1 MTDALDKNYKDMK
14 KESQTSSFMRN
25 NTYAKVIMFLLMTA
39 GNITFA
45 LADGLSTGIP
55 SVLSVQQ
62 VNAITVNGV
71 VKDKNGDPIV
81 GATVT
86 EKGNAKNGAITDID
100 GKYSLRL
107 PAGKIITVSYVGFK
121 TAEFKATSTHHN
133 FSLEE
138 DLTDLNEVV
147 VVGYGTQKK
156 ADVTSSV
163 ASVKAKDFNTGSVLD
178 AGQLVQGKVA
188 GLNISLPSGDPNGST
203 TVMLR
208 GTSSLMGNSTPLIL
222 VDGVPGSF
230 STVAPE
236 DIESIDVLKDG
247 SATAIYG
254 TRGTN
259 GVIII
264 TTKSGSREVKPSI
277 EYNGYLSVAYQ
288 AKKADFLNASQ
299 LRERWKEGWAPS
311 GADDKDYGASTDWLD
326 EVSRTA
332 ISHNHNLT
340 FRGGSKSVSYLA
352 ALNYNDREGTLKKTD
367 SKNIRAN
374 FELTHRMFDDK
385 LTTTLMLIAS
395 ERKHPYGVS
404 YGTVYRDA
412 CIQNPTQPVYDEN
425 GNYVERNVYFY
436 DNPVSLQ
443 NENVGSA
450 RDRNIRFTG
459 TMVFRP
465 FEDLSFKGSV
475 TRKGQNSINGY
486 YQTKKHPST
495 TENGLNGYA
504 SRYSSDYIYNS
515 VELTADWHHKFNKHS
530 IEAIAGYSYEDNRTE
545 YFSANNRNFP
555 TDSYTYNKLGSGK
568 GLAQGVAGEDSYKYQ
583 TRLIGVFSRVT
594 YNYDDRYLAMFSIRH
609 EGSSKFGED
618 HKWGNFPGAS
628 IGWRINNEK
637 FMKQLTW
644 IDNLKLRA
652 GFGITGID
660 INDPYQSLA
669 SLGYDNYF
677 LYNNDWIRILT
688 PTRNAN
694 PDLRWEKKYEYNLG
708 FDYEF
713 FGGRLGGSID
723 FYLRD
728 TKDALWNYSV
738 PVPPYQYSTIM
749 ANVGKIRNKGVELLI
764 NAIPVKT
771 KDFEWNANFSYSHNS
786 NEVRSISNDK
796 YTMSTDW
803 FTTGYTGEPIQ
814 TETHR
819 VKVGDPI
826 GNFFGLKSIGLTSDG
841 KWVVER
847 LERDADGN
855 LTGNKYYDL
864 AANATTEDRQV
875 LGNGVPKHFVNFNN
889 TITYKNWDLS
899 INMRGQFG
907 FQILNFQEMFYANP
921 TIQYNVLNSA
931 FNTHDV
937 VSISEDKKSVTKT
950 GEKVR
955 INDSQRYVSE
965 YIEDGDFWKI
975 DNVTLGYSFNVK
987 KLKWIQRLRIY
998 ASCLNLA
1005 TITGY
1010 KGIDPEVD
1018 ITGLKAG
1025 TDDRDKY
1032 PTTRSFT
1039 FGVNVTF

>member
-1 MTDALDKNYKDMK
+1 M
-14 KESQTSSFMRN
+14 QT
-25 NTYAKVIMFLLMTA
+25 K
-39 GNITFA
+39 
-45 LADGLSTGIP
+45 
-55 SVLSVQQ
+55 
-62 VNAITVNGV
+62 ITVQGV
-71 VKDKNGDPIV
+71 VKDAHGDPIV

-86 EKGNAKNGAITDID
+86 EKGNSKNGTITDID
-100 GKYSLRL
+100 GHYSISL
-107 PAGKIITVSYVGFK
+107 PRGKMVDVTYVGFK
-121 TAEFKATSTHHN
+121 TLSFTASSTKHDIV
-133 FSLEE
+133 LEE

-147 VVGYGTQKK
+147 VIGYGTQKK

-163 ASVKAKDFNTGSVLD
+163 ASVKAKDFNTGSVID

-188 GLNISLPSGDPNGST
+188 GLSISLPSGDPNGST

-208 GTSSLMGNSTPLIL
+208 GTSSLMGSSTPLVL
-222 VDGVPGSF
+222 VDGVPGSL

-236 DIESIDVLKDG
+236 EIESIDVLKDG

-264 TTKSGSREVKPSI
+264 TTKSGSRESAPSI
-277 EYNGYLSVAYQ
+277 EYNGYLSTSYQ
-288 AKKADFLNASQ
+288 AKKADFLNADE
-299 LRERWKEGWAPS
+299 LRSRLAEGWSPS
-311 GADDKDYGASTDWLD
+311 GADDKDYGASVDWLK

-332 ISHNHNLT
+332 LSHNHDLT
-340 FRGGSKSVSYLA
+340 FRGGSKNVSYIA
-352 ALNYNDREGTLKKTD
+352 SLNYQNRQGTLKKTNG
-367 SKNIRAN
+367 KNIRAN
-374 FELTHRMFDDK
+374 LELTHRMFNDK
-385 LTTTLMLIAS
+385 LTTTIMLIAS
-395 ERKHPYGVS
+395 ELKYPYGVS
-404 YGTVYRDA
+404 NGTVYRDA
-412 CIQNPTQPVYDEN
+412 CIQNPTQPIYDEN
-425 GNYVERNVYFY
+425 GKYVERNVYFY

-443 NENVGSA
+443 NENIGSA
-450 RDRNIRFTG
+450 RNRNIRFTG
-459 TMVFRP
+459 TMVYRP
-465 FEDLSFKGSV
+465 FEDLMLKGSV
-475 TRKGQNSINGY
+475 TRKGQNSMNGY
-486 YQTKKHPST
+486 YQTKEHPST

-504 SRYSSDYIYNS
+504 YRYSSDYIYNN
-515 VELTADWHHKFNKHS
+515 VELTADWHHQFGKNN

-545 YFSANNRNFP
+545 YFSESNRNFP
-555 TDSYTYNKLGSGK
+555 TDAYTYNLMEAGK
-568 GLAQGVAGEDSYKYQ
+568 GIAQGTATLSSYKYE
-583 TRLIGVFSRVT
+583 TKLIGFFGRVT

-618 HKWGNFPGAS
+618 HKWGNFPGVS
-628 IGWRINNEK
+628 LGWRMNNEK
-637 FMKQLTW
+637 FMKDIKW

-669 SLGYDNYF
+669 SYGYSDYF
-677 LYNNDWIRILT
+677 LYNNEWVKILN

-708 FDYEF
+708 VDYEF

-723 FYLRD
+723 LYLRD

-749 ANVGKIRNKGVELLI
+749 ANVGKIRNKGIEILI

-771 KDFEWNANFSYSHNS
+771 KDFEWNLNFSYSHNS
-786 NEVRSISNDK
+786 NEIRSISNDQFS
-796 YTMSTDW
+796 MSTDW

-826 GNFFGLKSIGLTSDG
+826 GNFFGLKSVGVNEDG

-847 LERDADGN
+847 LARDDEGN
-855 LTGNKYYDL
+855 LTGEKYYDL
-864 AANATTEDRQV
+864 AENATTEDRQV

-889 TITYKNWDLS
+889 TLTYKGWDMS

-907 FQILNFQEMFYANP
+907 AKILNFQEMFYANP

-931 FNTHDV
+931 FDEHPV
-937 VSISEDKKSVTKT
+937 VSISSDQKSITYIGKIA
-950 GEKVR
+950 R
-955 INDSQRYVSE
+955 LNDSQRFVSE
-965 YIEDGDFWKI
+965 YVESGDFWKI

-987 KLKWIQRLRIY
+987 NIKWIQRLRIY

-1010 KGIDPEVD
+1010 KGLDPEVD
-1018 ITGLKAG
+1018 ITGLTPG

-1039 FGVNVTF
+1039 FGLNVTF

>member
-1 MTDALDKNYKDMK
+1 MQHSAYSKALLCL
-14 KESQTSSFMRN
+14 
-25 NTYAKVIMFLLMTA
+25 ALTA
-39 GNITFA
+39 GNATAA
-45 LADGLSTGIP
+45 LADGLNAATP
-55 SVLSVQQ
+55 DAQVVQQ
-62 VNAITVNGV
+62 SNITVRGN
-71 VKDKNGDPIV
+71 VKDAKGEPIV
-81 GATVT
+81 GATIT
-86 EKGNAKNGAITDID
+86 EKGNPKNGTITDID
-100 GKYSLRL
+100 GNYSLRI
-107 PAGKIITVSYVGFK
+107 PSGKTIAVSYVGFK
-121 TAEFKATSTHHN
+121 GAEYKATSGYHDFT
-133 FSLEE
+133 LEE

-147 VVGYGTQKK
+147 VIGYGTQKK

-163 ASVKAKDFNTGSVLD
+163 ASVKAKDFNTGSVID

-188 GLNISLPSGDPNGST
+188 GLNISLPSGDPNGNT

-264 TTKSGSREVKPSI
+264 TTKSGSRESKPSI
-277 EYNGYLSVAYQ
+277 EYNGYMSVSYM
-288 AKKADFLNASQ
+288 AKKADFLDASE
-299 LRERWKEGWAPS
+299 LRERWADGWAPS
-311 GADDKDYGASTDWLD
+311 GADDKDYGATTDWLK

-332 ISHNHNLT
+332 LSHNHNLT
-340 FRGGSKSVSYLA
+340 YRGGSKSSSYIA
-352 ALNYNDREGTLKKTD
+352 ALNYNNREGTLKKTD

-374 FELTHRMFDDK
+374 LELTHRMFDDK
-385 LTTTLMLIAS
+385 LTTTIILIAN
-395 ERKHPYGVS
+395 ERKRPYGVN

-412 CIQNPTQPVYDEN
+412 CIQNPTQPIYNPD
-425 GNYVERNVYFY
+425 GTYLERNVYFY

-443 NENVGSA
+443 NENVGSS
-450 RDRNIRFTG
+450 RSRNIRFTG
-459 TMVFRP
+459 TMVYRP
-465 FEDLSFKGSV
+465 YEDLSLKGSV
-475 TRKGQNSINGY
+475 SRKGQSVDQSY
-486 YQTKKHPST
+486 YQTKNHPST
-495 TENGLNGYA
+495 TENGYNGYA
-504 SRYSSDYIYNS
+504 YRYSSDYVYTN
-515 VELTADWHHKFNKHS
+515 VELTADWHHKFGKHS
-530 IEAIAGYSYEDNRTE
+530 VEAIGGYSFEDNRTE
-545 YFSANNRNFP
+545 WFSESNRNFP
-555 TDSYTYNKLGSGK
+555 TDSYTFNKMEAGK
-568 GLAQGVAGEDSYKYQ
+568 GLAEGTAGENSDKYQ
-583 TRLIGVFSRVT
+583 TRLIGVFGRLT

-628 IGWRINNEK
+628 IGWRMNNEK
-637 FMKQLTW
+637 FMKNLTW
-644 IDNLKLRA
+644 IDNLKIRA

-669 SLGYDNYF
+669 SMGYDNYF
-677 LYNNDWIRILT
+677 LYNNQWIRILT

-694 PDLRWEKKYEYNLG
+694 PDLRWEKKYEYNFGL
-708 FDYEF
+708 DYEF

-723 FYLRD
+723 LYMRD

-749 ANVGKIRNKGVELLI
+749 ANVGKIRNKGIEVLI
-764 NAIPVKT
+764 NAIPIKT
-771 KDFEWNANFSYSHNS
+771 KDFEWNTNLSYSHNS
-786 NEVRSISNDK
+786 NEVRSISNDEFQ
-796 YTMSTDW
+796 MSTDW
-803 FTTGYTGEPIQ
+803 FTEGYTGEPIQ

-819 VKVGDPI
+819 VKVGEPI
-826 GNFFGLKSIGLTSDG
+826 GNFFGLKSVGLNSEG

-855 LTGNKYYDL
+855 LTGKKYYDL

-889 TITYKNWDLS
+889 TFTYKNWDLS

-907 FQILNFQEMFYANP
+907 YQILNFQEMFYANP

-931 FNTHDV
+931 FDKHPV
-937 VSISEDKKSVTKT
+937 VAISSDGKSITRT
-950 GEKVR
+950 GESVR

-965 YIEDGDFWKI
+965 YVENGDFWKI

-987 KLKWIQRLRIY
+987 NLKWIQRLRVY

-1018 ITGLKAG
+1018 ITGLTAG

>member
-1 MTDALDKNYKDMK
+1 MK
-14 KESQTSSFMRN
+14 HKQLSFVSIRCRV
-25 NTYAKVIMFLLMTA
+25 YAKAITSLAFASVAILATA
-39 GNITFA
+39 KPVATE
-45 LADGLSTGIP
+45 ST
-55 SVLSVQQ
+55 SVQTIMQ
-62 VNAITVNGV
+62 TKITVQGV
-71 VKDKNGDPIV
+71 VKDAHGDPIV

-86 EKGNAKNGAITDID
+86 EKGNSKNGTITDID
-100 GKYSLRL
+100 GHYSISL
-107 PAGKIITVSYVGFK
+107 PRGKMVDVTYVGFK
-121 TAEFKATSTHHN
+121 TLSFTASSTKHDIV
-133 FSLEE
+133 LEE

-147 VVGYGTQKK
+147 VIGYGTQKK

-163 ASVKAKDFNTGSVLD
+163 ASVKAKDFNTGSVID

-188 GLNISLPSGDPNGST
+188 GLSISLPSGDPNGST

-208 GTSSLMGNSTPLIL
+208 GTSSLMGSSTPLVL
-222 VDGVPGSF
+222 VDGVPGSL

-236 DIESIDVLKDG
+236 EIESIDVLKDG

-264 TTKSGSREVKPSI
+264 TTKSGSRESAPSI
-277 EYNGYLSVAYQ
+277 EYNGYLSTSYQ
-288 AKKADFLNASQ
+288 AKKADFLNADE
-299 LRERWKEGWAPS
+299 LRSRLAEGWSPS
-311 GADDKDYGASTDWLD
+311 GADDKDYGASVDWLK

-332 ISHNHNLT
+332 LSHNHDLT
-340 FRGGSKSVSYLA
+340 FRGGSKTVSYIA
-352 ALNYNDREGTLKKTD
+352 SLNYQNRQGTLKKTNG
-367 SKNIRAN
+367 KNIRAN
-374 FELTHRMFDDK
+374 LELTHRMFNDK
-385 LTTTLMLIAS
+385 LTTTIMLIAS
-395 ERKHPYGVS
+395 ELKYPYGVS
-404 YGTVYRDA
+404 NGTVYRDA
-412 CIQNPTQPVYDEN
+412 CIQNPTQPIYDEN
-425 GNYVERNVYFY
+425 GKYVERNVYFY

-443 NENVGSA
+443 NENIGSA
-450 RDRNIRFTG
+450 RNRNIRFTG
-459 TMVFRP
+459 TMVYRP
-465 FEDLSFKGSV
+465 FEDLMLKGSV
-475 TRKGQNSINGY
+475 TRKGQNSMNGY
-486 YQTKKHPST
+486 YQTKEHPST

-504 SRYSSDYIYNS
+504 YRYSSDYIYNN
-515 VELTADWHHKFNKHS
+515 VELTADWHHQFGKNN

-545 YFSANNRNFP
+545 YFSESNRNFP
-555 TDSYTYNKLGSGK
+555 TDAYTYNLMEAGK
-568 GLAQGVAGEDSYKYQ
+568 GIAQGTATLSSYKYE
-583 TRLIGVFSRVT
+583 TKLIGFFGRVT

-618 HKWGNFPGAS
+618 HKWGNFPGVS
-628 IGWRINNEK
+628 LGWRMNNEK
-637 FMKQLTW
+637 FMKDIKW

-669 SLGYDNYF
+669 SYGYSDYF
-677 LYNNDWIRILT
+677 LYNNEWVKILN

-708 FDYEF
+708 VDYEF

-723 FYLRD
+723 LYLRD

-749 ANVGKIRNKGVELLI
+749 ANVGKIRNKGIEILI

-771 KDFEWNANFSYSHNS
+771 KDFEWNLNFSYSHNS
-786 NEVRSISNDK
+786 NEIRSISNDQFS
-796 YTMSTDW
+796 MSTDW

-826 GNFFGLKSIGLTSDG
+826 GNFFGLKSVGVNEDG

-847 LERDADGN
+847 LARDDEGN
-855 LTGNKYYDL
+855 LTGEKYYDL
-864 AANATTEDRQV
+864 AENATTEDRQV

-889 TITYKNWDLS
+889 TLTYKGWDLS

-907 FQILNFQEMFYANP
+907 AKILNFQEMFYANP

-931 FNTHDV
+931 FDEHPV
-937 VSISEDKKSVTKT
+937 VSISSDQKSITYIGKIA
-950 GEKVR
+950 R
-955 INDSQRYVSE
+955 LNDSQRFVSE
-965 YIEDGDFWKI
+965 YVESGDFWKI

-987 KLKWIQRLRIY
+987 NIKWIQRLRIY

-1010 KGIDPEVD
+1010 KGLDPEVD
-1018 ITGLKAG
+1018 ITGLTPG

-1039 FGVNVTF
+1039 FGLNVTF

>member
-1 MTDALDKNYKDMK
+1 MK
-14 KESQTSSFMRN
+14 HKQLSFVSIRCRV
-25 NTYAKVIMFLLMTA
+25 YAKAITSLAFASVAILATA
-39 GNITFA
+39 KPVATE
-45 LADGLSTGIP
+45 ST
-55 SVLSVQQ
+55 SVQTIMQ
-62 VNAITVNGV
+62 TKITVQGV
-71 VKDKNGDPIV
+71 VKDAHGDPIV

-86 EKGNAKNGAITDID
+86 EKGNSKNGTITDID
-100 GKYSLRL
+100 GHYSISL
-107 PAGKIITVSYVGFK
+107 PRGKMVDVTYVGFK
-121 TAEFKATSTHHN
+121 TLSFTASSTKHDIV
-133 FSLEE
+133 LEE

-147 VVGYGTQKK
+147 VIGYGTQKK

-163 ASVKAKDFNTGSVLD
+163 ASVKAKDFNTGSVID

-188 GLNISLPSGDPNGST
+188 GLSISLPSGDPNGST

-208 GTSSLMGNSTPLIL
+208 GTSSLMGSSTPLVL
-222 VDGVPGSF
+222 VDGVPGSL

-236 DIESIDVLKDG
+236 EIESIDVLKDG

-264 TTKSGSREVKPSI
+264 TTKSGSRESAPSI
-277 EYNGYLSVAYQ
+277 EYNGYLSTSYQ
-288 AKKADFLNASQ
+288 AKKADFLNADE
-299 LRERWKEGWAPS
+299 LRSRLAEGWSPS
-311 GADDKDYGASTDWLD
+311 GADDKDYGASVDWLK

-332 ISHNHNLT
+332 LSHNHDLT
-340 FRGGSKSVSYLA
+340 FRGGSKTVSYIA
-352 ALNYNDREGTLKKTD
+352 SLNYQNRQGTLKKTNG
-367 SKNIRAN
+367 KNIRAN
-374 FELTHRMFDDK
+374 LELTHRMFNDK
-385 LTTTLMLIAS
+385 LTITIMLIAS
-395 ERKHPYGVS
+395 ELKYPYGVS
-404 YGTVYRDA
+404 NGTVYRDA
-412 CIQNPTQPVYDEN
+412 CIQNPTQPIYDEN
-425 GNYVERNVYFY
+425 GKYVERNVYFY

-443 NENVGSA
+443 NENIGSA
-450 RDRNIRFTG
+450 RNRNIRFTG
-459 TMVFRP
+459 TMVYRP
-465 FEDLSFKGSV
+465 FEDLMLKGSV
-475 TRKGQNSINGY
+475 TRKDQNSMNGY
-486 YQTKKHPST
+486 YQTKEHPST

-504 SRYSSDYIYNS
+504 YRYSSDYIYNN
-515 VELTADWHHKFNKHS
+515 VELTADWHHQFGKNN

-545 YFSANNRNFP
+545 YFSESNRNFP
-555 TDSYTYNKLGSGK
+555 TDAYTYNLMEAGK
-568 GLAQGVAGEDSYKYQ
+568 GIAQGTATLSSYKYE
-583 TRLIGVFSRVT
+583 TKLIGFFGRVT

-618 HKWGNFPGAS
+618 HKWGNFPGVS
-628 IGWRINNEK
+628 LGWRMNNEK
-637 FMKQLTW
+637 FMKDIKW

-669 SLGYDNYF
+669 SYGYSDYF
-677 LYNNDWIRILT
+677 LYNNEWVKILN

-708 FDYEF
+708 VDYEF

-723 FYLRD
+723 LYLRD

-749 ANVGKIRNKGVELLI
+749 ANVGKIRNKGIEILI

-771 KDFEWNANFSYSHNS
+771 KDFEWNLNFSYSHNS
-786 NEVRSISNDK
+786 NEIRSISNDQFS
-796 YTMSTDW
+796 MSTDW

-826 GNFFGLKSIGLTSDG
+826 GNFFGLKSVGVNEDG

-847 LERDADGN
+847 LARDDEGN
-855 LTGNKYYDL
+855 LTGEKYYDL
-864 AANATTEDRQV
+864 AENATTEDRQV

-889 TITYKNWDLS
+889 TLTYKGWDMS

-907 FQILNFQEMFYANP
+907 AKILNFQEMFYANP

-931 FNTHDV
+931 FDEHPV
-937 VSISEDKKSVTKT
+937 VSISSDQKSITYIGKIA
-950 GEKVR
+950 R
-955 INDSQRYVSE
+955 LNDSQRFVSE
-965 YIEDGDFWKI
+965 YVESGDFWKI

-987 KLKWIQRLRIY
+987 NIKWIQRLRIY

-1010 KGIDPEVD
+1010 KGLDPEVD
-1018 ITGLKAG
+1018 ITGLTPG

-1039 FGVNVTF
+1039 FGLNVTF

>member
-1 MTDALDKNYKDMK
+1 M
-14 KESQTSSFMRN
+14 QT
-25 NTYAKVIMFLLMTA
+25 K
-39 GNITFA
+39 
-45 LADGLSTGIP
+45 
-55 SVLSVQQ
+55 
-62 VNAITVNGV
+62 ITVQGV
-71 VKDKNGDPIV
+71 VKDAHGDPIV

-86 EKGNAKNGAITDID
+86 EKGNSKNGTITDID
-100 GKYSLRL
+100 GHYSISL
-107 PAGKIITVSYVGFK
+107 PRGKMVDVTYVGFK
-121 TAEFKATSTHHN
+121 TLSFTASSTKHDIV
-133 FSLEE
+133 LEE

-147 VVGYGTQKK
+147 VIGYGTQKK

-163 ASVKAKDFNTGSVLD
+163 ASVKAKDFNTGSVID

-188 GLNISLPSGDPNGST
+188 GLSISLPSGDPNGST

-208 GTSSLMGNSTPLIL
+208 GTSSLMGSSTPLVL
-222 VDGVPGSF
+222 VDGVPGSL

-236 DIESIDVLKDG
+236 EIESIDVLKDG

-264 TTKSGSREVKPSI
+264 TTKSGSRESAPSI
-277 EYNGYLSVAYQ
+277 EYNGYLSTSYQ
-288 AKKADFLNASQ
+288 AKKADFLNADE
-299 LRERWKEGWAPS
+299 LRSRLAEGWSPS
-311 GADDKDYGASTDWLD
+311 GADDKDYGASVDWLK

-332 ISHNHNLT
+332 LSHNHDLT
-340 FRGGSKSVSYLA
+340 FRGGSKTVSYIA
-352 ALNYNDREGTLKKTD
+352 SLNYQNRQGTLKKTNG
-367 SKNIRAN
+367 KNIRAN
-374 FELTHRMFDDK
+374 LELTHRMFNDK
-385 LTTTLMLIAS
+385 LTTTIMLIAS
-395 ERKHPYGVS
+395 ELKYPYGVS
-404 YGTVYRDA
+404 NGTVYRDA
-412 CIQNPTQPVYDEN
+412 CIQNPTQPIYDEN
-425 GNYVERNVYFY
+425 GKYVERNVYFY

-443 NENVGSA
+443 NENIGSA
-450 RDRNIRFTG
+450 RNRNIRFTG
-459 TMVFRP
+459 TMVYRP
-465 FEDLSFKGSV
+465 FEDLMLKGSV
-475 TRKGQNSINGY
+475 TRKGQNSMNGY
-486 YQTKKHPST
+486 YQTKEHPST

-504 SRYSSDYIYNS
+504 YRYSSDYIYNN
-515 VELTADWHHKFNKHS
+515 VELTADWHHQFGKNN

-545 YFSANNRNFP
+545 YFSESNRNFP
-555 TDSYTYNKLGSGK
+555 TDAYTYNLMEAGK
-568 GLAQGVAGEDSYKYQ
+568 GIAQGTATLSSYKYE
-583 TRLIGVFSRVT
+583 TKLIGFFGRVT

-618 HKWGNFPGAS
+618 HKWGNFPGVS
-628 IGWRINNEK
+628 LGWRMNNEK
-637 FMKQLTW
+637 FMKDIKW

-669 SLGYDNYF
+669 SYGYSDYF
-677 LYNNDWIRILT
+677 LYNNEWVKILN

-708 FDYEF
+708 VDYEF

-723 FYLRD
+723 LYLRD

-749 ANVGKIRNKGVELLI
+749 ANVGKIRNKGIEILI

-771 KDFEWNANFSYSHNS
+771 KDFEWNLNFSYSHNS
-786 NEVRSISNDK
+786 NEIRSISNDQFS
-796 YTMSTDW
+796 MSTDW

-826 GNFFGLKSIGLTSDG
+826 GNFFGLKSVGVNEDG

-847 LERDADGN
+847 LARDDEGN
-855 LTGNKYYDL
+855 LTGEKYYDL
-864 AANATTEDRQV
+864 AENATTEDRQV

-889 TITYKNWDLS
+889 TLTYKGWDMS

-907 FQILNFQEMFYANP
+907 AKILNFQEMFYANP

-931 FNTHDV
+931 FDEHPV
-937 VSISEDKKSVTKT
+937 VSISSDQKSITYIGKIA
-950 GEKVR
+950 R
-955 INDSQRYVSE
+955 LNDSQRFVSE
-965 YIEDGDFWKI
+965 YVESGDFWKI

-987 KLKWIQRLRIY
+987 NIKWIQRLRIY

-1010 KGIDPEVD
+1010 KGLDPEVD
-1018 ITGLKAG
+1018 ITGLTPG

-1039 FGVNVTF
+1039 FGLNVTF

>member
-1 MTDALDKNYKDMK
+1 MPLYAATDA
-14 KESQTSSFMRN
+14 
-25 NTYAKVIMFLLMTA
+25 TA
-39 GNITFA
+39 SPEVEA
-45 LADGLSTGIP
+45 
-55 SVLSVQQ
+55 VQQ
-62 VNAITVNGV
+62 NTVTVKGV
-71 VKDKNGDPIV
+71 VKDANGEPIV

-86 EKGNAKNGAITDID
+86 EVGNSRNGTITDID
-100 GKYSLRL
+100 GNYTLKVPR
-107 PAGKIITVSYVGFK
+107 GKKISVSYVGFK
-121 TAEFKATSTHHN
+121 GVEFSATSGSHDVN
-133 FSLEE
+133 LEE

-147 VVGYGTQKK
+147 VIGYGTQKK

-264 TTKSGSREVKPSI
+264 TTKSGSREAKPTI
-277 EYNGYLSVAYQ
+277 EYNGYLSVSYQ
-288 AKKADFLNASQ
+288 AKKADFLNASE
-299 LRERWKEGWAPS
+299 LRERWDEGWSPS
-311 GADDKDYGASTDWLD
+311 GADDKDYGASTDWLK

-332 ISHNHNLT
+332 LSHNHNLT
-340 FRGGSKSVSYLA
+340 YRGGSKNVSYIA
-352 ALNYNDREGTLKKTD
+352 ALNYSDREGTLKKTD
-367 SKNIRAN
+367 GKNIRAN
-374 FELTHRMFDDK
+374 LELTHRMFDDK
-385 LTTTLMLIAS
+385 LTTTIILIAN
-395 ERKHPYGVS
+395 ELKHPYGVS

-412 CIQNPTQPVYDEN
+412 CIQNPTQPIYNPD
-425 GNYVERNVYFY
+425 GTYLERNVYFY

-443 NENVGSA
+443 NENIGSS
-450 RDRNIRFTG
+450 RSRNIRFTG
-459 TMVFRP
+459 TMLYRP
-465 FEDLSFKGSV
+465 IEDLALKGSV
-475 TRKGQNSINGY
+475 TRKGQSVNQSY
-486 YQTKKHPST
+486 YQTKKHPTT
-495 TENGLNGYA
+495 TENGYNGYA
-504 SRYSSDYIYNS
+504 YRYASDYVYTN
-515 VELTADWHHKFNKHS
+515 VELTADWHHKFDKHS
-530 IEAIAGYSYEDNRTE
+530 VEAIGGYSFEDNRTE
-545 YFSANNRNFP
+545 WFSESNRNFP
-555 TDSYTYNKLGSGK
+555 TDSYTYNKMGAGL
-568 GLAQGVAGEDSYKYQ
+568 GLAQGTATMGSSDDSPEKYQ
-583 TRLIGVFSRVT
+583 TRLIGFFGRVT

-628 IGWRINNEK
+628 IGWRMNNEK
-637 FMKQLTW
+637 FMKDITW
-644 IDNLKLRA
+644 IDNLKIRA
-652 GFGITGID
+652 GFGVTGID

-677 LYNNDWIRILT
+677 LYNNSWIKILT

-708 FDYEF
+708 VDYEF
-713 FGGRLGGSID
+713 FGGRLSGSID
-723 FYLRD
+723 LYQRD

-749 ANVGKIRNKGVELLI
+749 ANVGKIRNKGIEVLI

-771 KDFEWNANFSYSHNS
+771 KDFEWDTNFSYSHNS
-786 NEVRSISNDK
+786 NEVRSISNDQFQ
-796 YTMSTDW
+796 MSTDW
-803 FTTGYTGEPIQ
+803 FTEGYTGEPIQ

-826 GNFFGLKSIGLTSDG
+826 GNFFGLKSVGLDENG

-855 LTGNKYYDL
+855 LTGGKYYDL
-864 AANATTEDRQV
+864 AENATTEDRQV

-889 TITYKNWDLS
+889 TFTYKGWDLS

-907 FQILNFQEMFYANP
+907 YQILNFQEMFYANP

-931 FNTHDV
+931 FDTHPV
-937 VSISEDKKSVTKT
+937 VSISSDGKSITKT
-950 GEKVR
+950 GQSVR

-965 YIEDGDFWKI
+965 YVEDGDFWKI

-987 KLKWIQRLRIY
+987 KIKWIQRLRIY

-1018 ITGLKAG
+1018 ITGLTAG

-1039 FGVNVTF
+1039 FGLNVTF

>member
-1 MTDALDKNYKDMK
+1 MK
-14 KESQTSSFMRN
+14 HKQLSFVSIRCRV
-25 NTYAKVIMFLLMTA
+25 YAKAITSLAFASVAILATA
-39 GNITFA
+39 KPVATE
-45 LADGLSTGIP
+45 ST
-55 SVLSVQQ
+55 SVQTIMQ
-62 VNAITVNGV
+62 TKITVQGV
-71 VKDKNGDPIV
+71 VKDAHGDPIV

-86 EKGNAKNGAITDID
+86 EKGNSKNGTITDID
-100 GKYSLRL
+100 GHYSISL
-107 PAGKIITVSYVGFK
+107 PRGKMVDVTYVGFK
-121 TAEFKATSTHHN
+121 TLSFTASSTKHDIV
-133 FSLEE
+133 LEE

-147 VVGYGTQKK
+147 VIGYGTQKK

-163 ASVKAKDFNTGSVLD
+163 ASVKAKDFNTGSVID

-188 GLNISLPSGDPNGST
+188 GLSISLPSGDPNGST

-208 GTSSLMGNSTPLIL
+208 GTSSLMGSSTPLVL
-222 VDGVPGSF
+222 VDGVPGSL
-230 STVAPE
+230 STVEPE
-236 DIESIDVLKDG
+236 EIESIDVLKDG

-264 TTKSGSREVKPSI
+264 TTKSGSRESAPSI
-277 EYNGYLSVAYQ
+277 EYNGYLSTSYQ
-288 AKKADFLNASQ
+288 AKKADFLNADE
-299 LRERWKEGWAPS
+299 LRSRLAEGWSPS
-311 GADDKDYGASTDWLD
+311 GADDKDYGASVDWLK

-332 ISHNHNLT
+332 LSHNHDLT
-340 FRGGSKSVSYLA
+340 FRGGSKTVSYIA
-352 ALNYNDREGTLKKTD
+352 SLNYQNRQGTLKKTNG
-367 SKNIRAN
+367 KNIRAN
-374 FELTHRMFDDK
+374 LELTHRMFNDK
-385 LTTTLMLIAS
+385 LTTTIMLIAS
-395 ERKHPYGVS
+395 ELKYPYGVS
-404 YGTVYRDA
+404 NGTVYRDA
-412 CIQNPTQPVYDEN
+412 CIQNPTQPIYDEN
-425 GNYVERNVYFY
+425 GKYVERNVYFY

-443 NENVGSA
+443 NENIGSA
-450 RDRNIRFTG
+450 RNRNIRFTG
-459 TMVFRP
+459 TMVYRP
-465 FEDLSFKGSV
+465 FEDLMLKGSV
-475 TRKGQNSINGY
+475 TRKGQNSMNGY
-486 YQTKKHPST
+486 YQTKEHPST

-504 SRYSSDYIYNS
+504 YRYSSDYIYNN
-515 VELTADWHHKFNKHS
+515 VELTADWHHQFGKNN

-545 YFSANNRNFP
+545 YFSESNRNFP
-555 TDSYTYNKLGSGK
+555 TDAYTYNLMEAGK
-568 GLAQGVAGEDSYKYQ
+568 GIAQGTATLSSYKYE
-583 TRLIGVFSRVT
+583 TKLIGFFGRVT

-618 HKWGNFPGAS
+618 HKWGNFPGVS
-628 IGWRINNEK
+628 LGWRMNNEK
-637 FMKQLTW
+637 FMKDIKW

-669 SLGYDNYF
+669 SYGYSDYF
-677 LYNNDWIRILT
+677 LYNNEWVKILN

-708 FDYEF
+708 VDYEF

-723 FYLRD
+723 LYLRD

-738 PVPPYQYSTIM
+738 PVSPYQYSTIM
-749 ANVGKIRNKGVELLI
+749 ANVGKIRNKGIEILI

-771 KDFEWNANFSYSHNS
+771 KDFEWNLNFSYSHNS
-786 NEVRSISNDK
+786 NEIRSISNDQFS
-796 YTMSTDW
+796 MSTDW

-826 GNFFGLKSIGLTSDG
+826 GNFFGLKSVGVNEDG

-847 LERDADGN
+847 LARDDEGN
-855 LTGNKYYDL
+855 LTGEKYYDL
-864 AANATTEDRQV
+864 AENATTEDRQV

-889 TITYKNWDLS
+889 TLTYKGWDMS

-907 FQILNFQEMFYANP
+907 AKILNFQEMFYANP

-931 FNTHDV
+931 FDEHPV
-937 VSISEDKKSVTKT
+937 VSISSDQKSITYIGKIA
-950 GEKVR
+950 R
-955 INDSQRYVSE
+955 LNDSQRFVSE
-965 YIEDGDFWKI
+965 YVESGDFWKI

-987 KLKWIQRLRIY
+987 NIKWIQRLRIY

-1010 KGIDPEVD
+1010 KGLDPEVD
-1018 ITGLKAG
+1018 ITGLTPG

-1039 FGVNVTF
+1039 FGLNVTF

>member
-1 MTDALDKNYKDMK
+1 MK
-14 KESQTSSFMRN
+14 HKQLSFVSIRCRV
-25 NTYAKVIMFLLMTA
+25 YAKAITSLAFASVAILATA
-39 GNITFA
+39 KPVATE
-45 LADGLSTGIP
+45 ST
-55 SVLSVQQ
+55 SVQTIMQ
-62 VNAITVNGV
+62 TKITVQGV
-71 VKDKNGDPIV
+71 VKDAHGDPIV

-86 EKGNAKNGAITDID
+86 EKGNSKNGTITDID
-100 GKYSLRL
+100 GHYSISL
-107 PAGKIITVSYVGFK
+107 PRGKMVDVTYVGFK
-121 TAEFKATSTHHN
+121 TLSFTASSTKHDIV
-133 FSLEE
+133 LEE

-147 VVGYGTQKK
+147 VIGYGTQKK

-163 ASVKAKDFNTGSVLD
+163 ASVKAKDFNTGSVID

-188 GLNISLPSGDPNGST
+188 GLSISLPSGDPNGST

-208 GTSSLMGNSTPLIL
+208 GTSSLMGSSTPLVL
-222 VDGVPGSF
+222 VDGVPGSL

-236 DIESIDVLKDG
+236 EIESIDVLKDG

-264 TTKSGSREVKPSI
+264 TTKSGSRESAPSI
-277 EYNGYLSVAYQ
+277 EYNGYLSTSYQ
-288 AKKADFLNASQ
+288 AKKADFLNADE
-299 LRERWKEGWAPS
+299 LRSRLAEGWSPS
-311 GADDKDYGASTDWLD
+311 GADDKDYGASVDWLK

-332 ISHNHNLT
+332 LSHNHDLT
-340 FRGGSKSVSYLA
+340 FRGGSKTVSYIA
-352 ALNYNDREGTLKKTD
+352 SLNYQNRQGTLKKTNG
-367 SKNIRAN
+367 KNIRAN
-374 FELTHRMFDDK
+374 LELTHRMFNDK
-385 LTTTLMLIAS
+385 LTTTIMLIAS
-395 ERKHPYGVS
+395 ELKYPYGVS
-404 YGTVYRDA
+404 NGTVYRDA
-412 CIQNPTQPVYDEN
+412 CIQNPTQPIYDEN
-425 GNYVERNVYFY
+425 GKYVERNVYFY

-443 NENVGSA
+443 NENIGSA
-450 RDRNIRFTG
+450 RNRNIRFTG
-459 TMVFRP
+459 TMVYRP
-465 FEDLSFKGSV
+465 FEDLILKGSV
-475 TRKGQNSINGY
+475 TRKGQNSMNGY
-486 YQTKKHPST
+486 YQTKEHPST

-504 SRYSSDYIYNS
+504 YRYSSDYIYNN
-515 VELTADWHHKFNKHS
+515 VELTADWHHQFGKNN

-545 YFSANNRNFP
+545 YFSESNRNFP
-555 TDSYTYNKLGSGK
+555 TDAYTYNLMEAGK
-568 GLAQGVAGEDSYKYQ
+568 GIAQGTATLSSYKYE
-583 TRLIGVFSRVT
+583 TKLIGFFGRVT

-618 HKWGNFPGAS
+618 HKWGNFPGVS
-628 IGWRINNEK
+628 LGWRMNNEK
-637 FMKQLTW
+637 FMKDIKW

-669 SLGYDNYF
+669 SYGYSDYF
-677 LYNNDWIRILT
+677 LYNNEWVKILN

-708 FDYEF
+708 VDYEF

-723 FYLRD
+723 LYLRD

-749 ANVGKIRNKGVELLI
+749 ANVGKIRNKGIEILI

-771 KDFEWNANFSYSHNS
+771 KDFEWNLNFSYSHNS
-786 NEVRSISNDK
+786 NEIRSISNDQFS
-796 YTMSTDW
+796 MSTDW

-826 GNFFGLKSIGLTSDG
+826 GNFFGLKSVGVNEDG

-847 LERDADGN
+847 LARDDEGN
-855 LTGNKYYDL
+855 LTGEKYYDL
-864 AANATTEDRQV
+864 AENATTEDRQV

-889 TITYKNWDLS
+889 TLTYKGWDMS

-907 FQILNFQEMFYANP
+907 AKILNFQEMFYANP

-931 FNTHDV
+931 FDEHPV
-937 VSISEDKKSVTKT
+937 VSISSDQKSITYIGKIA
-950 GEKVR
+950 R
-955 INDSQRYVSE
+955 LNDSQRFVSE
-965 YIEDGDFWKI
+965 YVESGDFWKI

-987 KLKWIQRLRIY
+987 NIKWIQRLRIY

-1010 KGIDPEVD
+1010 KGLDPEVD
-1018 ITGLKAG
+1018 ITGLTPG

-1039 FGVNVTF
+1039 FGLNVTF